1 MPVFQTPTL
10 LSLEADAKRLEV
22 DRANTY
28 LVSYPEFLAY
38 FQNIAT
44 IKHHHLIIGAHFT
57 YGWMPKILTL
67 GKRDIN
73 QAAELLNQIKSGNS
87 IGTGSLQLLKEIVN
101 NSTVGLSKL
110 LHFVNP
116 NLCAIWDSHVAHY
129 LLGRPCPQNWIGD
142 LTLYRD
148 YLQLCQGIVQLPDYK
163 GIHEVVTEKVGYSMS
178 SLRTLELLMF
188 RSSQEISKSIRT

>member
-1 MPVFQTPTL
+1 MPSFQTPTL
-10 LSLEADAKRLEV
+10 LSLEADAEQLQV
-22 DRANTY
+22 DCVNTY

-38 FQNIAT
+38 FQNVAT
-44 IKHHHLIIGAHFT
+44 IEHHHVVIGAHFT

-67 GKRDIN
+67 GKRDLN
-73 QAAELLNQIKSGNS
+73 QAAELLNLIKSGNS
-87 IGTGSLQLLKEIVN
+87 IGIEGLRLLKEIIN

-116 NLCAIWDSHVAHY
+116 HLYAIWDSHVAHY

-142 LTLYRD
+142 LTLYMD

-188 RSSQEISKSIRT
+188 RSAQETNKAIRA